1 MTLSFFSLNVLS
13 LSFRTCIFFFSSQVK
28 VRTANAEIADL
39 ENVEESQSADIH
51 ILVRTNYPIM
61 SNQHMNNVF

>member
-1 MTLSFFSLNVLS
+1 MHF
-13 LSFRTCIFFFSSQVK
+13 FFFSSQVK

-39 ENVEESQSADIH
+39 ENVEESQSADLH